1 VRVQDYTGS
10 KLSDVIRDLS
20 QYTYLKV
27 STREETSDTAAPGTV
42 ISQELLKPGD
52 MFNPNTA
59 SEIRLVY
66 VRYPTIIIPPEIN
79 GMLVEEASQLLESMG
94 VEVFSSNLD
103 TTGLSEEEI
112 ANLNTGVVIRSDPE
126 AGSEYTQKD
135 DTYVVLYYY

>member
-1 VRVQDYTGS
+1 
-10 KLSDVIRDLS
+10 
-20 QYTYLKV
+20 
-27 STREETSDTAAPGTV
+27 
-42 ISQELLKPGD
+42 

-59 SEIRLVY
+59 GEIRLIY
-66 VRYPTIIIPPEIN
+66 ARYPTIRIPDDIN
-79 GMLVEEASQLLESMG
+79 GMPVEEASALLESMG
-94 VEVFSSNLD
+94 VEVFSSTLD